1 MKRYEF
7 GLQRVKRV
15 RGVEEDM
22 AKAEFGTA
30 EAAARTAEAR
40 AAECHAAVERA
51 IDDLRGLQGSP
62 RLAPSSVIV
71 ALGLVDDARRSWF
84 DAEELANVA
93 RARAEELR
101 RAWQARK
108 RDLDG
113 LERLDDRARAE
124 WTLERER
131 EEAHAID
138 ETAIQRT
145 ARARRSEARVLDEN
159 RIGGGSL

>member
-15 RGVEEDM
+15 RGVEEDLS
-22 AKAEFGTA
+22 KAAFGSA
-30 EAAARTAEAR
+30 EAAARAAETR
-40 AAECHAAVERA
+40 AAECRAAVDIA

-62 RLAPSSVIV
+62 RLAPTAVIV
-71 ALGLVDDARRSWF
+71 ALGLVDDARRAWF

-101 RAWQARK
+101 RAWQAKK
-108 RDLDG
+108 RDVDG
-113 LERLDDRARAE
+113 LQRLDERARAD
-124 WTLERER
+124 WVLERER
-131 EEAHAID
+131 EEAHAMD

-145 ARARRSEARVLDEN
+145 ARARRSGARTLDDSH
-159 RIGGGSL
+159 IGGSL